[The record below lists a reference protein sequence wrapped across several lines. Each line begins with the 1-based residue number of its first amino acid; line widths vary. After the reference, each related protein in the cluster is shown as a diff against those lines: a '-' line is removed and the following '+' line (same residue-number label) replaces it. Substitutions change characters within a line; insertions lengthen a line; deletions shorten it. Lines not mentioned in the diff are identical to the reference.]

1 MVEYPSNNKASK
13 MNDIKQQV
21 IDTIANALGVDRGVL
36 TDDLSIGDIPEWDS
50 VGNMT
55 IISAIEEK
63 MGVEFP
69 IDDLFDLSSI
79 AALVE
84 KVEKLKA

>member
-1 MVEYPSNNKASK
+1 

>member
-1 MVEYPSNNKASK
+1 

-84 KVEKLKA
+84 EVEKLKA

>member
-1 MVEYPSNNKASK
+1 

-55 IISAIEEK
+55 IISAIEEQ

-84 KVEKLKA
+84 EVEKLKS